1 MYHTKTLNK
10 LIEELSKMPGIGPKS
25 AQRIAF
31 YILRSSKEEAKALSQ
46 AILDLKE
53 KITHCSICNNITEE
67 NPCEICSDSQRDH
80 SIICVVEEPK
90 DVLAFEKSRGYN
102 GVYHVLLGTLSPLDA
117 IGPEELKIKEL
128 MERLKKEKPL
138 EVILATNPN
147 TNGEMTAMYL
157 AKMIKPLGVK
167 VTRIAHGIPVG
178 SSIEYVD
185 EETLARSLEGRK
197 KF

>member
-31 YILRSSKEEAKALSQ
+31 YILGSSKEEAKALSQ

-53 KITHCSICNNITEE
+53 KIIHCSICNNITEE
-67 NPCEICSDSQRDH
+67 DPCEICSNNQRDH

-102 GVYHVLLGTLSPLDA
+102 GVYHVLLGALSPLEG
-117 IGPEELKIKEL
+117 IGPDELKMKEL
-128 MERLKKEKPL
+128 MERLKNEKVS

-157 AKMIKPLGVK
+157 AKLIKPSGIK
-167 VTRIAHGIPVG
+167 VTRIAYGIPAG
-178 SSIEYVD
+178 SSIDYVD
-185 EETLARSLEGRK
+185 EETLAKSLEGRK
-197 KF
+197 EF

>member
-1 MYHTKTLNK
+1 MYHTKTLNR

-53 KITHCSICNNITEE
+53 KIIHCSICNNITEE
-67 NPCEICSDSQRDH
+67 DPCEICSNSQRDH

-102 GVYHVLLGTLSPLDA
+102 GVYHVLLGALSPLEG
-117 IGPEELKIKEL
+117 IGPDELKIKEL
-128 MERLKKEKPL
+128 VERLKKEKVS

-147 TNGEMTAMYL
+147 TNGEMTAMYM
-157 AKMIKPLGVK
+157 AKLIKSLGAK
-167 VTRIAHGIPVG
+167 VTRIAYGIPAG
-178 SSIEYVD
+178 SNIDYVD
-185 EETLARSLEGRK
+185 EETLAKSLEGRK
-197 KF
+197 EF